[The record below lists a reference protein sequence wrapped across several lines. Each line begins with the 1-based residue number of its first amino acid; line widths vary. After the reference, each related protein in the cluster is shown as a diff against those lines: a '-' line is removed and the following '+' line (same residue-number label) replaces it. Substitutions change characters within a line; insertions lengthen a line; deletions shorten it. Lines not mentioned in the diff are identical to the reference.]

1 MKQVIVAFFN
11 YQFDS
16 LKGNYIIYFVKMFT
30 DYKELIISI
39 YFQGVF
45 EIQSGIQIDESTKFY
60 WNKLK
65 IFDWNSGLVQTL
77 FQFKTSVS

>member
-1 MKQVIVAFFN
+1 
-11 YQFDS
+11 
-16 LKGNYIIYFVKMFT
+16 MFT

-77 FQFKTSVS
+77 FQF

>member
-1 MKQVIVAFFN
+1 
-11 YQFDS
+11 
-16 LKGNYIIYFVKMFT
+16 MFT

-60 WNKLK
+60 
-65 IFDWNSGLVQTL
+65 
-77 FQFKTSVS
+77 